1 MPYMSQY
8 TYKTTPYT
16 HQVDALDMSCEKES
30 FALFMEM
37 GCGKSKVVIDNFVK
51 LYMDKK
57 LNGVLIVAP
66 KGVYDNW
73 FTYEIP
79 THLPDEIPKSV
90 VKWSNANTKKNKE
103 NLETLFDKSD
113 ELKIFIM
120 NIEAFSTKRGTE
132 IASKFLMERQ
142 CMFIIDESTTIKNY
156 KAKRTVNT
164 VRLGKYA
171 YYKRILTGSPV
182 TKSPLDLFSQCYFLD
197 PSLLGFSSYFSFR
210 ARFADLIER
219 SMNGRNFKLV
229 TGYKNLNE
237 LNELLKSFSFRILKK
252 DCLDLPPKVYI
263 KRKIE
268 MTDDQKRVYKDI
280 QRNAL
285 AVLSGEKVT
294 INSVIT
300 QIVRLHQI
308 SCGFINTDEG
318 TTKELDS
325 NRLEE
330 LLQIIE
336 EVQGK
341 VIIWAN
347 YRHDIRKI
355 NKALSEKYGSDS
367 VGMYFGDVQQSERE
381 GIIKDFQ
388 DPDSKMRFFVGNTQ
402 TGGYGITLTAANTV
416 IYYSNN
422 YDLEKRLQS
431 EDRAHRIGQD
441 DKVTYID
448 IVCEKTVDEK
458 IVKALRQK
466 QNIAQTVLGEEKWKD
481 WLV

>member
-1 MPYMSQY
+1 MPYMNQFS
-8 TYKTTPYT
+8 YKTTPYA
-16 HQVDALDMSCEKES
+16 HQISALKMSCDKES

-37 GCGKSKVVIDNFVK
+37 GCGKSKVAIDNFAK
-51 LYMDKK
+51 LYIDKK

-79 THLPDEIPKSV
+79 THLPNNISKSV

-120 NIEAFSTKRGTE
+120 NIEAFSTKKGTE

-156 KAKRTVNT
+156 KAKRTVNA

-171 YYKRILTGSPV
+171 FYKRILTGSPV

-210 ARFADLIER
+210 ARFADLVER

-237 LNELLKSFSFRILKK
+237 LNELLRSFSFRILKK
-252 DCLDLPPKVYI
+252 ECLDLPPKVYI

-308 SCGFINTDEG
+308 SCGFVNTDEG

-330 LLQIIE
+330 LLLS
-336 EVQGK
+336 
-341 VIIWAN
+341 
-347 YRHDIRKI
+347 KI
-355 NKALSEKYGSDS
+355 KPSSGFTFRFLLSK
-367 VGMYFGDVQQSERE
+367 F
-381 GIIKDFQ
+381 
-388 DPDSKMRFFVGNTQ
+388 
-402 TGGYGITLTAANTV
+402 
-416 IYYSNN
+416 
-422 YDLEKRLQS
+422 
-431 EDRAHRIGQD
+431 
-441 DKVTYID
+441 
-448 IVCEKTVDEK
+448 
-458 IVKALRQK
+458 
-466 QNIAQTVLGEEKWKD
+466 QNIKSS
-481 WLV
+481 